1 MWEALSPTLTEVSCA
16 TPVREYAEIA
26 RHCQNLER
34 LELLNFQETWKQN
47 LDAFAFVINPCTLVL
62 HFDLDEIILGATFE
76 RLQGVLNNFSSKFTV
91 HTHLLHATIYQCES
105 FLQASNN
112 TLMVL
117 PMHCFERRLPHNL
130 SDALKNLEVLEI
142 LNLGRGDIHT
152 TIGSLL
158 TNPLPKLRKLRIYIT
173 INLSKLLIDLGRS
186 VTSLRSLYARIL
198 FAASPDIHFLFERA
212 TSTSFWMLTKICGES
227 S

>member
-1 MWEALSPTLTEVSCA
+1 M
-16 TPVREYAEIA
+16 
-26 RHCQNLER
+26 
-34 LELLNFQETWKQN
+34 
-47 LDAFAFVINPCTLVL
+47 L

-158 TNPLPKLRKLRIYIT
+158 TNPLPKLRKLHIYT
-173 INLSKLLIDLGRS
+173 TTNLSKLLIDLGRS
-186 VTSLRSLYARIL
+186 VTSLRELVCENIVRSFTGDSLPIRARDFNQFLDANKDLWRIKL
-198 FAASPDIHFLFERA
+198 MASHS
-212 TSTSFWMLTKICGES
+212 STSKDGREAQAIEIAEYLER
-227 S
+227 